1 MAKHYPPTFRESK
14 FNCPHCDVYAAQAF
28 GRLPLGANSHLNSDV
43 WISRCSHCGQD
54 CYWHDNE
61 TVHGR
66 LIIPASYGTP
76 PPNGYM
82 PPDVRADYLE
92 AASILA
98 LSARG
103 AAALLRLA
111 VQKLM
116 KHLGMP
122 GENINADI
130 KALVAAGLP
139 DMVQQALDYCRVVGN
154 NAVHPGE
161 LSLEDTPDMAWT
173 MFELINTI
181 VQLRIAAPKQ
191 LEELY
196 AQLPQGARDA
206 IAKRDTPK

>member
-1 MAKHYPPTFRESK
+1 
-14 FNCPHCDVYAAQAF
+14 
-28 GRLPLGANSHLNSDV
+28 
-43 WISRCSHCGQD
+43 
-54 CYWHDNE
+54 
-61 TVHGR
+61 
-66 LIIPASYGTP
+66 
-76 PPNGYM
+76 M

>member
-1 MAKHYPPTFRESK
+1 MNKHYPPVFRQRQ
-14 FNCPHCDVYAAQAF
+14 FHCPHCEVFARQEF
-28 GRLPLGANSHLNSDV
+28 HHLPLGPNWASVSEI
-43 WISRCSHCGQD
+43 WRSRCEHCDKD
-54 CYWHDNE
+54 CYWHDNHA
-61 TVHGR
+61 VHGR
-66 LIIPASYGTP
+66 LLIPSSYGTP
-76 PPNGYM
+76 PPNEFM
-82 PPDVRADYLE
+82 PDDVRADYVE

-139 DMVQQALDYCRVVGN
+139 EIVQQALDYCRVVGN

-161 LSLEDTPDMAWT
+161 LDLDDTPDMAWT
-173 MFELINTI
+173 MFEMINTI

-196 AQLPQGARDA
+196 TQLPQGARDA

>member
-1 MAKHYPPTFRESK
+1 MNKHYPPVFKQRQYH
-14 FNCPHCDVYAAQAF
+14 CPHCNVFAKQDF
-28 GRLPLGANSHLNSDV
+28 FHLPHKLYSEGLSEI
-43 WISRCSHCGQD
+43 WRSRCVHCEKD
-54 CYWHDNE
+54 CYWHDNHA
-61 TVHGR
+61 VHGQ
-66 LIIPASYGTP
+66 LIIPSSYGTP
-76 PPNGYM
+76 PPNEFM
-82 PPDVRADYLE
+82 PDDVRADYME

-173 MFELINTI
+173 MFEMINTI
-181 VQLRIAAPKQ
+181 VQIRIAAPKQ
-191 LEELY
+191 LEQLY